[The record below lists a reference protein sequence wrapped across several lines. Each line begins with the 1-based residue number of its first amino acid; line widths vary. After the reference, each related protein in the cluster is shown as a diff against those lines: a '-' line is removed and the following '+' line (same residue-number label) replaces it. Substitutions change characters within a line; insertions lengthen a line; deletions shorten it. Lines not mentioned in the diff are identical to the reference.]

1 MTLSKKP
8 VYTYREQEKAGT
20 GAPQKSRTTSHTGDK
35 KQPHFMRYFLSRKQ
49 FSMFTIP
56 VSLGI
61 VYCSLEQKRKDGIVV
76 VSENLRYRRNQNKEI
91 KRISNQERQGFP
103 PIKNQGGAQPRGQ
116 AEQRNIRNQ
125 QAAYPRFED
134 QPKDRDIEV
143 VLWFGRHQG
152 IWREV
157 EDFLRFA
164 ARGHLS
170 VRPSDISEI
179 LAQNDAAPPFS
190 AADILW
196 AWRRGALR
204 EQGRGDRERRRSIG
218 SGHHGQGK
226 EA

>member
-1 MTLSKKP
+1 M
-8 VYTYREQEKAGT
+8 
-20 GAPQKSRTTSHTGDK
+20 
-35 KQPHFMRYFLSRKQ
+35 
-49 FSMFTIP
+49 
-56 VSLGI
+56 
-61 VYCSLEQKRKDGIVV
+61 
-76 VSENLRYRRNQNKEI
+76 SENLRYRRNQSKGN
-91 KRISNQERQGFP
+91 RQISNQERQGFP
-103 PIKNQGGAQPRGQ
+103 PIKNQGGTQPRGPV
-116 AEQRNIRNQ
+116 EQRSRRGQ
-125 QAAYPRFED
+125 QAAYPRLEV

-143 VLWFGRHQG
+143 VLWFGNHQG

-157 EDFLRFA
+157 EDFLKFA

-204 EQGRGDRERRRSIG
+204 GQGRGDRERRRPIG
-218 SGHHGQGK
+218 AGHYGQGK